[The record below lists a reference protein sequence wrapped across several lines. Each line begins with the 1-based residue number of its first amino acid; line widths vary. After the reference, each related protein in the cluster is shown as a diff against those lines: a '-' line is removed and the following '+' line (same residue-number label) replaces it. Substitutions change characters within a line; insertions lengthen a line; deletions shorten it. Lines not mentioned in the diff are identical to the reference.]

1 MKTISKIIVLSALIS
16 LIVLETACKSDAKK
30 STSAVKLKALIMDG
44 ENNHGIW
51 PKTTMMM
58 KDYLEKSGLF
68 EVDIQRKKY
77 TWIGP
82 HYNKKRLEV
91 DTIIDLM
98 TKYPLNN
105 GFETIAA
112 NETKFDSLFNPNF
125 EEYDL
130 VVSNLGW
137 KSSELP
143 EQTKKNFEKYV
154 ANGGGLVIVHAA
166 NNAWGDWDEFNKMIA
181 LGGWGDRDSISGP
194 YVYYNK
200 EGEIVHDPTDGPCAS
215 HGPEHQYIVETREPE
230 HPIMKGLPTAWLHA
244 DDELYDRLRGPGEN
258 MTILAT
264 AYSDIEKNSPSWNK
278 ALKGTDRHEPMI
290 FTIDYGKG
298 KVFHTP
304 MGHMDYSMECVGFI
318 TTFLRGA
325 EWAATGRVT
334 QTVPDDFPSAAVSSS
349 RKWLPEK

>member
-1 MKTISKIIVLSALIS
+1 MVIALFVMI
-16 LIVLETACKSDAKK
+16 LP
-30 STSAVKLKALIMDG
+30 TSNFAQNSNKKLKALIIDG

-58 KDYLEKSGLF
+58 KDYLEQTGLF
-68 EVDIQRKKY
+68 EIDIQRKKY
-77 TWIGP
+77 TWVGP

-91 DTIIDLM
+91 DTIIDLL
-98 TKYPLNN
+98 TKYPLKT
-105 GFETIAA
+105 GIETIPV

-125 EEYDL
+125 EDYDV

-143 EQTKKNFEKYV
+143 EQTKKNFEHYI

-166 NNAWGDWDEFNKMIA
+166 NNAWGDWETYNDMIA
-181 LGGWGDRDSISGP
+181 LGGWGGRDSISGP

-200 EGEIVHDPTDGPCAS
+200 EGNIVHDPVEGSCAS
-215 HGPEHQYIVETREPE
+215 HGAEYEYLVETREPT

-244 DDELYDRLRGPGEN
+244 DDELYDRLRGPGDN

-264 AYSDIEKNSPSWNK
+264 AYSDVEKNAPPWNEK
-278 ALKGTDRHEPMI
+278 MKGTGRHEPMI
-290 FTIDYGKG
+290 FTVDYGKG
-298 KVFHTP
+298 KIFHTP

-318 TTFLRGA
+318 TIFQRGA
-325 EWAATGRVT
+325 EWAATGKVT
-334 QTVPDDFPSAAVSSS
+334 QEIPDDFPTDKASSS
-349 RKWLPEK
+349 RKWTVVK

>member
-1 MKTISKIIVLSALIS
+1 MSSFSKLCFLSAL
-16 LIVLETACKSDAKK
+16 VLTVIMPTACKSDVKK
-30 STSAVKLKALIMDG
+30 DTSVVKLKALIIDG

-58 KDYLEKSGLF
+58 KDYLEQTGLF

-91 DTIIDLM
+91 DTITDLL
-98 TKYPLNN
+98 TKYPLKT
-105 GFETIAA
+105 GVETEAV

-125 EEYDL
+125 EDYDV

-143 EQTKKNFEKYV
+143 EETKKNFENYV

-166 NNAWGDWDEFNKMIA
+166 NNAWGDWDEYNKMIA
-181 LGGWGDRDSISGP
+181 LGDWGGRDSITGP

-200 EGEIVHDPTDGPCAS
+200 KGIMVHDPTDGPCAS
-215 HGPEHQYIVETREPE
+215 HGAEYEYVIETREPS
-230 HPIMKGLPTAWLHA
+230 HPIMKGLPNSWLHTQ
-244 DDELYDRLRGPGEN
+244 DELYDRLRGPGKN

-264 AYSDIEKNSPSWNK
+264 AYSDVEKNGPPWNK
-278 ALKGTDRHEPMI
+278 KLKGTGRHEPMI
-290 FTIDYGKG
+290 FTVDYGKG

-304 MGHMDYSMECVGFI
+304 MGHMDYSMECVGFM
-318 TTFLRGA
+318 TTFQRGA
-325 EWAATGRVT
+325 EWAATNRVN
-334 QTVPDDFPSAAVSSS
+334 QLVPSDFPEVKRSSS
-349 RKWLPEK
+349 RTWRSE